1 MAVTDLNNRTIAE
14 LCRAGNVR
22 ELTALMLHEVYENGA
37 YSNLVLKKCDKVKGF
52 TGPLSRAVRAML
64 YGTVTYTCSID
75 FMVRHIAKRDLNE
88 LDAFPRTLIRL
99 GCWQILF
106 SDTPGFAAV
115 SETVDIAGKYCP
127 RAKGL
132 VNAVLRRVAQA
143 SDDEK
148 DIDKY
153 RPDVA
158 CSLPS
163 ELYGIL
169 KRDYG
174 KDRALSVGKAFLKTP
189 ALTIRFDPSRI
200 SAEELKKRL
209 ADESFTVTPG
219 SFLDEVLT
227 VATGGTSIEDSKAYQ
242 EGLFIV
248 QNEAAALASVI
259 ASPKDGDRILDCCAA
274 PGGKTTHLAEIT
286 HHKADILALD
296 SSSSRLELLKDNLKR
311 LKIDNVRTMTADST
325 DLSTVE
331 GDFDLVLCDAPCS
344 GLGIIGRKPDI
355 RLNMTYEKISS
366 IADVQRLILDQ
377 AASKVKRGGTL
388 IYCTCTVNKDENE
401 RRVEEF
407 LKSHAGFKA
416 VSLMPFLP
424 EHIIMDDD
432 RRSSA
437 MQGHITLLPDVDGC
451 DGFFIARLERSI

>member
-1 MAVTDLNNRTIAE
+1 MAVSNLNLKKITE

-37 YSNLVLKKCDKVKGF
+37 YSNLVLKKCDHVREFAGS
-52 TGPLSRAVRAML
+52 TSRAVRAML
-64 YGTVTYTCSID
+64 YGTVTYTYSID
-75 FMVRHIAKRDLNE
+75 FIVKHIAHRDLNDLE
-88 LDAFPRTLIRL
+88 AFPRTLIRL
-99 GCWQILF
+99 GSWQILF
-106 SDTPGFAAV
+106 SDTPAFAAV
-115 SETVDIAGKYCP
+115 SETVDIADKYCP

-132 VNAVLRRVAQA
+132 VNAILRRVAEA
-143 SDDEK
+143 GEDEK
-148 DIDKY
+148 DPDSY

-158 CSLPS
+158 CALPS

-174 KDRALSVGKAFLKTP
+174 KDRALAIGKAFLKTP
-189 ALTIRFDPSRI
+189 SLTVRYDPSRI
-200 SAEELKKRL
+200 TAEELTARL
-209 ADESFTVTPG
+209 TEESFTVSSG

-227 VATGGTSIEDSKAYQ
+227 VGSGNTTIENSKAYQ

-248 QNEAAALASVI
+248 QNEAAALASVV
-259 ASPKDGDRILDCCAA
+259 ASPKEGDRILDCCAA

-286 HHKADILALD
+286 HHKSEILALD
-296 SSSSRLELLKDNLKR
+296 SSMSRLELLNENLRR
-311 LKIDNVRTMTADST
+311 LKIDNVRTMVADST
-325 DLSTVE
+325 DLSSVDGE
-331 GDFDLVLCDAPCS
+331 FDLVLCDAPCS

-377 AASKVKRGGTL
+377 AASKVVKGGTL
-388 IYCTCTVNKDENE
+388 IYCTCTINKDENE
-401 RRVEEF
+401 RRVDEF
-407 LKSHAGFKA
+407 LKSHGDFKA

-424 EHIIMDDD
+424 EHIIMDED
-432 RRSSA
+432 RQSGA
-437 MQGHITLLPDVDGC
+437 KQDHITLLPDVDGC